1 MNRLIRFL
9 LKKAWLVVALCSVL
23 GVIGG
28 YFSVHLFSNLRTDLE
43 ELLPAQARSVLDLNE
58 VRTRLLT
65 TNNLAVLVL
74 SKDVRA
80 SKRLMDDLARELSAL
95 PAETV
100 AGVEYRIDK
109 ELAFFEGRRSLFI
122 DRSDLLSIRNY
133 IREKI
138 DYELNL
144 YNPLTIV
151 DRKD

>member
-109 ELAFFEGRRSLFI
+109 
-122 DRSDLLSIRNY
+122 
-133 IREKI
+133 
-138 DYELNL
+138 
-144 YNPLTIV
+144 
-151 DRKD
+151 